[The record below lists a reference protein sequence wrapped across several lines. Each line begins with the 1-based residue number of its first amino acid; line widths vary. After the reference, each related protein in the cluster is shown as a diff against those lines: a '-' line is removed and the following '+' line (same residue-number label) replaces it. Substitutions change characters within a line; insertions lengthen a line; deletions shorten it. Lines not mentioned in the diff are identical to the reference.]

1 MGVIHWI
8 FQRCSNA
15 VIILF
20 GLSLL
25 AIVISNGGISQD
37 LLNKMLATTWIKVSL
52 LVVLLV
58 AGVNSVLAG
67 WQISGD
73 YALKFGLNHKLLVGL
88 ITAVSVAYVAVGLY
102 LLF

>member
-15 VIILF
+15 IIILF

-25 AIVISNGGISQD
+25 AVVISNGGISQE
-37 LLNKMLATTWIKVSL
+37 LLNQLLSTTWIRIFL
-52 LVVLLV
+52 LVTLLV

-73 YALKFGLNHKLLVGL
+73 YAQKFGLNHTVLVGIVTL
-88 ITAVSVAYVAVGLY
+88 ISVSYVVIGLL